1 MKKLIIG
8 NWKMNLSRQEAT
20 ALATRL
26 AEMGEG
32 KGTLVVCPPAIWLC
46 DVGQVIEK
54 SSVLLGAQDAS
65 PHKKGAFTGDIATP
79 MLADAGVRY
88 VLVGHSERRQH
99 HHEDNALIRA
109 KAEAAQS
116 EGLVPVICF
125 GETEAERAAGRQ
137 EEVVATQLAESLPE
151 TGAIVLAYEPVWAIG
166 TGKTATI
173 EDVDA
178 MHRFIRGWL
187 ERNRVDPQRQACIL
201 YGGSV
206 KAANAA
212 GILAL
217 ADVGGVLVGGAS
229 LDADEFWAI
238 AQAI

>member
-8 NWKMNLSRQEAT
+8 NWKMNLSRHEAI

-26 AEMGEG
+26 AEKGDSR
-32 KGTLVVCPPAIWLC
+32 GTLAVCPSAVWLC
-46 DVGQVIEK
+46 DVGQAIEK
-54 SSVLLGAQDAS
+54 SSVLLGAQDVS
-65 PHKKGAFTGDIATP
+65 PHKKGAFTGDVAAP
-79 MLADAGVRY
+79 MLKEAGVTY
-88 VLVGHSERRQH
+88 VLVGHSERRLH
-99 HHEDNALIRA
+99 HHEGNAAIRA
-109 KAEAAQS
+109 KAIAAQG
-116 EGLVPVICF
+116 EELVPVICF
-125 GETEAERAAGRQ
+125 GETEEERAAGRQ

-151 TGAIVLAYEPVWAIG
+151 NGPIVLAYEPVWAIG

-217 ADVGGVLVGGAS
+217 AEVGGVLVGGAS